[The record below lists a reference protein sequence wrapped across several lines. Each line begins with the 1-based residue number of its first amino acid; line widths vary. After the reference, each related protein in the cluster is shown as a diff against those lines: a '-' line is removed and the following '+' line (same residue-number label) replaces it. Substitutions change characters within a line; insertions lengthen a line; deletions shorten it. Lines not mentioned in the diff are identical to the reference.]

1 MDSEHVL
8 RLKMEGLFWLGAVL
22 RAEKFSQLRT
32 RYSMNKLETL
42 KSSKD
47 FQRAKSGLFFRSRS
61 FLLQAYED
69 KSCNKVRVGF
79 TVSKQNGN
87 AVVRNNKNNSDVRK
101 SVDRIRNNDTEGPLA
116 VNRKPDLLVESLKQT
131 CMEAEGR
138 RGTAPH
144 FGDAGE
150 QMRQ

>member
-47 FQRAKSGLFFRSRS
+47 FQRAKSGLFFRSKS

-69 KSCNKVRVGF
+69 KTYNKVRVGY

-87 AVVRNNKNNSDVRK
+87 AVVRNKIKRRLRVIAKNIIGEYGIKNWNYVIIGKKNSLIEDFK
-101 SVDRIRNNDTEGPLA
+101 NLEFEMN
-116 VNRKPDLLVESLKQT
+116 
-131 CMEAEGR
+131 
-138 RGTAPH
+138 TAIKKIH
-144 FGDAGE
+144 S
-150 QMRQ
+150 

>member
-47 FQRAKSGLFFRSRS
+47 FQRAKSGLFFRSKS

-69 KSCNKVRVGF
+69 KSYNKVRVGY

-87 AVVRNNKNNSDVRK
+87 AVVRNKIKRRLRVIAKNIIGEYG
-101 SVDRIRNNDTEGPLA
+101 IRNWNYVIIGKK
-116 VNRKPDLLVESLKQT
+116 NSLIETFKNL
-131 CMEAEGR
+131 
-138 RGTAPH
+138 
-144 FGDAGE
+144 
-150 QMRQ
+150 

>member
-47 FQRAKSGLFFRSRS
+47 FQRAKSGLFFRSKS

-69 KSCNKVRVGF
+69 KSCSKVRVGY

-87 AVVRNNKNNSDVRK
+87 AVVRNKIKRRLRVIAKNIIGEYGIKNWNYVIIGKKNSLIEDFK
-101 SVDRIRNNDTEGPLA
+101 NLEFEMN
-116 VNRKPDLLVESLKQT
+116 
-131 CMEAEGR
+131 
-138 RGTAPH
+138 TAIKKIH
-144 FGDAGE
+144 S
-150 QMRQ
+150 

>member
-47 FQRAKSGLFFRSRS
+47 FQRAKSGLFFRSKS
-61 FLLQAYED
+61 FLLQAYMD
-69 KSCNKVRVGF
+69 KSCNKVKVGY

-87 AVVRNNKNNSDVRK
+87 AVVRNKIKRRLRVIAKNIIGEYGIKNWNYVIIGKKNSLIEDFK
-101 SVDRIRNNDTEGPLA
+101 NLEFEMNIAIKKIHS
-116 VNRKPDLLVESLKQT
+116 
-131 CMEAEGR
+131 
-138 RGTAPH
+138 
-144 FGDAGE
+144 
-150 QMRQ
+150 

>member
-1 MDSEHVL
+1 
-8 RLKMEGLFWLGAVL
+8 MEGLFWLGAVL

-47 FQRAKSGLFFRSRS
+47 FQRAKSGLFFRSKS

-69 KSCNKVRVGF
+69 KSYNKVRVGY

-87 AVVRNNKNNSDVRK
+87 AVVRNKIKRRLRVIAKNIIGEYGIKNWNYVIIGKKNSLIEDFK
-101 SVDRIRNNDTEGPLA
+101 NLEFEMN
-116 VNRKPDLLVESLKQT
+116 
-131 CMEAEGR
+131 
-138 RGTAPH
+138 TAIKKIH
-144 FGDAGE
+144 S
-150 QMRQ
+150 

>member
-47 FQRAKSGLFFRSRS
+47 FQRAKSGLFFRSKS

-69 KSCNKVRVGF
+69 KSFNKVKVGY

-87 AVVRNNKNNSDVRK
+87 AVVRNKIKRRLRVIAKNIIGEYGIKNWNYVIIGKKNSLIEDFK
-101 SVDRIRNNDTEGPLA
+101 NLEFEMNIAIKKIHS
-116 VNRKPDLLVESLKQT
+116 
-131 CMEAEGR
+131 
-138 RGTAPH
+138 
-144 FGDAGE
+144 
-150 QMRQ
+150 

>member
-47 FQRAKSGLFFRSRS
+47 FQRAKSGLFFRSKS

-69 KSCNKVRVGF
+69 KSYNKVKVGY

-87 AVVRNNKNNSDVRK
+87 AVVRNKIKRRLRVIAKNIIGEYGIKNWNYVIIGKKNSLIEDFK
-101 SVDRIRNNDTEGPLA
+101 NLEFEMN
-116 VNRKPDLLVESLKQT
+116 
-131 CMEAEGR
+131 
-138 RGTAPH
+138 TAIKKIH
-144 FGDAGE
+144 N
-150 QMRQ
+150 

>member
-47 FQRAKSGLFFRSRS
+47 FQRAKSGLFFRSKS
-61 FLLQAYED
+61 FLLQAYKD
-69 KSCNKVRVGF
+69 ISCNKVKVGY

-87 AVVRNNKNNSDVRK
+87 AVVRNKIKRRLRVIAKNIIGEYGIKNWNYVIIGKKNSLIEDFK
-101 SVDRIRNNDTEGPLA
+101 NLEFEMN
-116 VNRKPDLLVESLKQT
+116 
-131 CMEAEGR
+131 
-138 RGTAPH
+138 TAIKKIH
-144 FGDAGE
+144 S
-150 QMRQ
+150 

>member
-47 FQRAKSGLFFRSRS
+47 FQRAKSGLFFRSKS

-69 KSCNKVRVGF
+69 KTYNKVRVGF

-87 AVVRNNKNNSDVRK
+87 AVVRNKIKRRLRVIAKNIIGEYGIKNWNYVIIGKKNSLIEDFK
-101 SVDRIRNNDTEGPLA
+101 NLEFEMN
-116 VNRKPDLLVESLKQT
+116 
-131 CMEAEGR
+131 
-138 RGTAPH
+138 TAIKKIH
-144 FGDAGE
+144 S
-150 QMRQ
+150 

>member
-47 FQRAKSGLFFRSRS
+47 FQRAKSGLFFRSKS

-69 KSCNKVRVGF
+69 KSYNKVRVGY

-87 AVVRNNKNNSDVRK
+87 AVVRNKIKRRLRVIAKNIIGEYGIKNWNYIIIGKKNSLIEDFKNLEFEMNKAIKKIHS
-101 SVDRIRNNDTEGPLA
+101 
-116 VNRKPDLLVESLKQT
+116 
-131 CMEAEGR
+131 
-138 RGTAPH
+138 
-144 FGDAGE
+144 
-150 QMRQ
+150 

>member
-47 FQRAKSGLFFRSRS
+47 FQRAKSGLFFRSKS

-69 KSCNKVRVGF
+69 KSYNKVRVGY

-87 AVVRNNKNNSDVRK
+87 AVVRNKIKRRLRVIAKNIIGEYGIKNWNYVIIGKKNSLIEDFK
-101 SVDRIRNNDTEGPLA
+101 NLEFEMN
-116 VNRKPDLLVESLKQT
+116 
-131 CMEAEGR
+131 
-138 RGTAPH
+138 TAIKKIH
-144 FGDAGE
+144 S
-150 QMRQ
+150 